1 MANTINLGRVKGS
14 MWYTG
19 TADSAADIASAISGA
34 GYTPV
39 SMDLYLNVSN
49 GNIYQYVPSSNVL
62 TWTLKGNIKGA
73 KGDPFAVAKTYASV
87 AAMNAGYATD
97 GVKQGQFV
105 IVETG
110 NVDDE
115 ENARLYVKGAKSYEF
130 ITDLSGAQ
138 GIKGDT
144 GEKGAKG
151 DQGAKGDKGEKG
163 DTGAAAGFATTMG
176 VTVKTLAA
184 GSEAVVTVEPD
195 TSTPS
200 TAKKFNFTFSIPQ
213 GAKGDTGSQGA
224 KGETGAK
231 GDTGAA
237 AGFGTPKASAT
248 ALGAGVAPTV
258 TVTTSGDA
266 TEKVF
271 TFTFGIP
278 KGDKGDKGTTGDKGA
293 DGKTPTLSINANG
306 ELIATFE

>member
-1 MANTINLGRVKGS
+1 MASTINLGRVKGS

-49 GNIYQYVPSSNVL
+49 GNIYQYVPSSDVL
-62 TWTLKGNIKGA
+62 IWTLKGNIKGA

-138 GIKGDT
+138 GIKGDK
-144 GEKGAKG
+144 GEQGVKG

-163 DTGAAAGFATTMG
+163 DT
-176 VTVKTLAA
+176 
-184 GSEAVVTVEPD
+184 
-195 TSTPS
+195 
-200 TAKKFNFTFSIPQ
+200 
-213 GAKGDTGSQGA
+213 
-224 KGETGAK
+224 
-231 GDTGAA
+231 
-237 AGFGTPKASAT
+237 
-248 ALGAGVAPTV
+248 
-258 TVTTSGDA
+258 
-266 TEKVF
+266 
-271 TFTFGIP
+271 
-278 KGDKGDKGTTGDKGA
+278 GA